1 MMRWF
6 RSLHWWL
13 TRNSRVEREYMSEDL
28 VINRLDDQI
37 AWYEDRSGKNQRRYK
52 SLKIT
57 VLVLAA
63 LIPFLSGLQPPSMVP
78 AGVMSSVVGLFGVTI
93 AIIEGVQQVCQYHA
107 NWITYRS
114 TCEALKHEKFL
125 YLGNAGPYAEAADP
139 RVLLA
144 ERIESVVSQEHAR
157 WASSQEIKDKQA
169 GAKA

>member
-1 MMRWF
+1 
-6 RSLHWWL
+6 
-13 TRNSRVEREYMSEDL
+13 MSEDL

-63 LIPFLSGLQPPSMVP
+63 LIPFLSGLQPPSVVP

-93 AIIEGVQQVCQYHA
+93 AIIEGAQQVCQYHA

-125 YLGNAGPYAEAADP
+125 YLGKAGPYAEAADP

-144 ERIESVVSQEHAR
+144 ERIESIVSQEHTK
-157 WASSQEIKDKQA
+157 WASSQEIKDKRA
-169 GAKA
+169 DAKA